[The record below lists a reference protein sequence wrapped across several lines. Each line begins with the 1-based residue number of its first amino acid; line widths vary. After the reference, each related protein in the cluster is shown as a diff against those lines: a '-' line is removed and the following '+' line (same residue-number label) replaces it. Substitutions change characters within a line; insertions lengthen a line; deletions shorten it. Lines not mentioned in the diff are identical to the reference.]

1 MDPLTAAIV
10 AAVAAGGSKVAT
22 EVVPDLYRGLKA
34 LIKRKFGEQNAV
46 SKAVD
51 EVEADPESAG
61 RKIVLEEK
69 VKKAGAD
76 KDADIVAAAKKLLE
90 QLEAQPGGTHRA
102 DRYGQLQRAGS
113 RSQHGERQRQ
123 RAEGRQA
130 EVASC

>member
-10 AAVAAGGSKVAT
+10 AAVAAGAAKVAT

-34 LIKRKFGEQNAV
+34 LIKSKFGEQNAV

-61 RKIVLEEK
+61 QKIVLEEK

-90 QLEAQPGGTHRA
+90 QLEAQPGGARIVQTATGNYNAQAA
-102 DRYGQLQRAGS
+102 DHS
-113 RSQHGERQRQ
+113 T
-123 RAEGRQA
+123 
-130 EVASC
+130 ASVNVNVPKEDRPR